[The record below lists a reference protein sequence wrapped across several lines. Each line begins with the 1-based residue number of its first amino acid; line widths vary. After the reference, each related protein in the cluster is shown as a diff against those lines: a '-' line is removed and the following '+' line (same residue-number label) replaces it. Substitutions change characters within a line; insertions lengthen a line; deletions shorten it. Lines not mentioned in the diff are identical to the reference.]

1 MSDLDYDYDDCDG
14 ESDTGHRR
22 GGSDSGSVL
31 ESGEESDGGYADE
44 RGDDIQGKVVVPRLQ
59 MCSVHKPGF
68 MVEVCKTCHAAL
80 SMVRPEVAKEL
91 MTPMPATALARYA
104 ARSDEKPPTLI
115 LPNAILELAENTF
128 NAGMFRGRAHFKELV
143 QKFLCLPPDQHRRL
157 TKDLQQETMF
167 RKMESETRFKFI
179 FQFKREMGDCLKN
192 LRVSQRLVF
201 CMIDA
206 IDKHMPHLRVWQC
219 LLVLASP

>member
-1 MSDLDYDYDDCDG
+1 
-14 ESDTGHRR
+14 
-22 GGSDSGSVL
+22 
-31 ESGEESDGGYADE
+31 
-44 RGDDIQGKVVVPRLQ
+44 
-59 MCSVHKPGF
+59 
-68 MVEVCKTCHAAL
+68 
-80 SMVRPEVAKEL
+80 
-91 MTPMPATALARYA
+91 
-104 ARSDEKPPTLI
+104 
-115 LPNAILELAENTF
+115 
-128 NAGMFRGRAHFKELV
+128 MFRGRSHFNELV

-206 IDKHMPHLRVWQC
+206 IDKHMPHLRGLAMSAGVGFPIVAPNRNNPKVPK
-219 LLVLASP
+219 VL